1 MSAAVGVLSSET
13 RNQLATIGL
22 EVRGAADLVWTPQD
36 HDLSIE
42 ARYAL
47 KLWLERIAE
56 HLELVEAGRYQAD
69 TAEAAPGTPAK
80 LATSGRQAAGEPEP

>member
-1 MSAAVGVLSSET
+1 MSAAGSALSSET

-22 EVRGAADLVWTPQD
+22 ELRGAADLVWTQQD
-36 HDLSIE
+36 HDLSME

-56 HLELVEAGRYQAD
+56 HLGLVEAGRYQE
-69 TAEAAPGTPAK
+69 AEEAELGTPAK
-80 LATSGRQAAGEPEP
+80 PARIGRQAAGEPEP